1 MASKLKERTNWSG
14 TAFMVEALVLL
25 AVLVACMAVFTQL
38 FTHALSTANDS
49 ERLSNA
55 VTVAQSAAEEFSA
68 DPAAVYAGQPVGE
81 GVAAN
86 GADGLDVTCDV
97 SRAQQGAGTMYTA
110 HISVADANGPVY
122 ELDTTRYV
130 SEVK

>member
-1 MASKLKERTNWSG
+1 MAAKSAKRLNWSG

-38 FTHALSTANDS
+38 FTHALSTANNS
-49 ERLSNA
+49 ERLSGA

-68 DPAAVYAGQPVGE
+68 NPAAVYAGQPVGE

-86 GADGLDVTCDV
+86 GADGFDVTCDV
-97 SRAQQGAGTMYTA
+97 TSAQQSTGTMYTA
-110 HISVADANGPVY
+110 HISVTDEGGQVY

>member
-1 MASKLKERTNWSG
+1 MAAKPEKRSNWSG

-38 FTHALSTANDS
+38 FTHALSTANNS

-55 VTVAQSAAEEFSA
+55 VTIAQSAAEEFSA
-68 DPAAVYAGQPVGE
+68 NPAAVYAGQEVGE

-86 GADGLDVTCDV
+86 GAGGFDVTCDV
-97 SRAQQGAGTMYTA
+97 SSAQQSAGTMYTA
-110 HISVADANGPVY
+110 HISVADGDGQIY